1 MKIKQKLYQAQAF
14 LKYWLLAVNEHAL
27 HPPFVYSLYTQTI
40 KPDLPEDIFGTI
52 EKFRKQLLQSRET
65 IHFTELGAGSSMSSQ
80 KERPIRQL
88 AQHSLSSARFSR
100 LFYRLIVQ
108 QEANTILELGTS
120 LGINTLYLSAAAPR
134 GQVYTLEGCPQTA
147 LFAERLFDEWQHR
160 NIYLR
165 QGNIDDTLPGLLE
178 KLPSIDAAYLDAN
191 HTYEAS
197 MRYFSLLLPNIHA
210 HSFLVIDD
218 IYWSADMQRA
228 WKEMRE
234 HPQVSLSLDLFDA
247 GILFFQPGLQ
257 KAHYI
262 LSF

>member
-1 MKIKQKLYQAQAF
+1 MKIKQKLFQTQAF

-40 KPDLPEDIFGTI
+40 KPDYPEDIFGTI
-52 EKFRKQLLQSRET
+52 EKIRKQFLQSREA

-100 LFYRLIVQ
+100 LFYRLIQ
-108 QEANTILELGTS
+108 QQQANTILELGTS
-120 LGINTLYLSAAAPR
+120 LGINTLYLSAAAPL

-147 LFAERLFDEWQHR
+147 SHAKSLFDKWEHK
-160 NIYLR
+160 NIHLR

-178 KLPSIDAAYLDAN
+178 ELNALDAAYLDAN

-197 MRYFSLLLPNIHA
+197 MRYFSMLLPKVHGQ
-210 HSFLVIDD
+210 SFLIIDD
-218 IYWSADMQRA
+218 IYWSAGMQRA
-228 WKEMRE
+228 WKEMKQ

-247 GILFFQPGLQ
+247 GILFFRPGLQ
-257 KAHYI
+257 KAHYV
-262 LSF
+262 LRF

>member
-1 MKIKQKLYQAQAF
+1 
-14 LKYWLLAVNEHAL
+14 
-27 HPPFVYSLYTQTI
+27 
-40 KPDLPEDIFGTI
+40 
-52 EKFRKQLLQSRET
+52 
-65 IHFTELGAGSSMSSQ
+65 MSSQ
-80 KERPIRQL
+80 KKRPVRQL

-100 LFYRLIVQ
+100 LFYRLIQ
-108 QEANTILELGTS
+108 QQQTGTILELGTS
-120 LGINTLYLSAAAPR
+120 LGINTLYLSAAAPQ

-147 LFAERLFDEWQHR
+147 RLAKNLFNQWEHKNIHLRL
-160 NIYLR
+160 
-165 QGNIDDTLPGLLE
+165 GNIDDTLPTLLE
-178 KLPSIDAAYLDAN
+178 ELPSIDAAYLDAN

-228 WKEMRE
+228 WKEMRQ

-257 KAHYI
+257 KAHYV